1 MEGELSVHHSHS
13 SALLH
18 AVASLPKVGKGLKPF
33 DIDLVSYQVP
43 LLQQICS
50 IYSPFAPVT
59 LNGFH
64 LNWVLIPDLGRAEF
78 CQHTQVQG
86 AGAGGCAVR

>member
-1 MEGELSVHHSHS
+1 MQGELSVHPGHG

-18 AVASLPKVGKGLKPF
+18 AAASLPNIEKGLKPF
-33 DIDLVSYQVP
+33 DIDLVPYEVP
-43 LLQQICS
+43 LPQQICS

-64 LNWVLIPDLGRAEF
+64 LNWVLIPDLGRAEL
-78 CQHTQVQG
+78 CQHTQVQHGG
-86 AGAGGCAVR
+86 AGSCAVR